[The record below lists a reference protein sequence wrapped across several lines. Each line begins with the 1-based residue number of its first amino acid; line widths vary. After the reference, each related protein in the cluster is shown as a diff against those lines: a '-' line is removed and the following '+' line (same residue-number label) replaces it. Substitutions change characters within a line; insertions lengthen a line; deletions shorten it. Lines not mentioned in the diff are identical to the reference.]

1 MKCIA
6 FTGGGTGGHIYPG
19 LAVASS
25 LKLTANVRII
35 WIGSHSPLDR
45 KIVEDA
51 GIPFFAI
58 KSGKLRRYFSF
69 KNLFDIFNIVAGF
82 FQAKRILR
90 KEKPA
95 VLFSKGGFVSVPPSA
110 AARTLNIPHVTHES
124 DYSPGLATRLNAFFA
139 DKICLSYEESKKFF
153 PQNTQAKTVY
163 TGNPVRDEFRT
174 ADTKK
179 GFAFL
184 GVPEIEK
191 ILLVLGGSQGAKEV
205 NDLVREALPVL
216 TKHFI
221 VVHQTG
227 DADFQASE
235 QWRSNRYRPY
245 AYIKSEMP
253 HVLSCACLVI
263 GRAGAGTV
271 WESAVCGK
279 ALVLIPLTG
288 SGTRGDQGENA
299 HYFEEKGAA
308 TVLVRPD
315 AKQLGAVI
323 EQLASEPHRIASM
336 AAAAAQIGSVNAVN
350 TLCAIITDII

>member
-25 LKLTANVRII
+25 LKLTGNVRII

-51 GIPFFAI
+51 DILFFAI
-58 KSGKLRRYFSF
+58 KSGKLRRYFSL
-69 KNLFDIFNIVAGF
+69 KNLFDIFNIVAGY
-82 FQAKRILR
+82 FQAKKILR

-95 VLFSKGGFVSVPPSA
+95 ILFSKGGFVSVPPCA
-110 AARTLNIPHVTHES
+110 AARTLNIPLITHES

-139 DKICLSYEESKKFF
+139 DKICLSYEESKMFF
-153 PQNTQAKTVY
+153 SQKIRPRTVY
-163 TGNPVRDEFRT
+163 TGNPIRDEFRI
-174 ADTKK
+174 ADPKK

-184 GVPEIEK
+184 GIPETEK
-191 ILLVLGGSQGAKEV
+191 VLLVLGGSQGAKEV
-205 NDLVREALPVL
+205 NDLVRGALPVL
-216 TKHFI
+216 TKYFI

-227 DADFQASE
+227 DADFDALE
-235 QWRSNRYRPY
+235 HERSDRYHPY

-253 HVLSCACLVI
+253 HILSCAHLVA

-288 SGTRGDQGENA
+288 NNTRGDQVENA
-299 HYFEEKGAA
+299 RYFQQRGAA
-308 TVLVRPD
+308 TVQVRPN
-315 AKQLGAVI
+315 AQQFGAII
-323 EQLASEPHRIASM
+323 EQLATNPHKIADM
-336 AAAAAQIGSVNAVN
+336 ANAAAQIGRINAVG
-350 TLCAIITDII
+350 TLCAIITGII

>member
-1 MKCIA
+1 LKCVA

-25 LKLTANVRII
+25 LKLTCNVRII

-69 KNLFDIFNIVAGF
+69 KNLFDVFNIAAGY
-82 FQAKRILR
+82 FQAKKIL
-90 KEKPA
+90 KQEKPA
-95 VLFSKGGFVSVPPSA
+95 VLFSKGGFVSVPPCA
-110 AARTLNIPHVTHES
+110 AARALNIPLVTHES

-139 DKICLSYEESKKFF
+139 DKVCLSYEESKTFF
-153 PQNTQAKTVY
+153 PRKIQTKTVY

-174 ADTKK
+174 AEPPK

-184 GVPEIEK
+184 GVPETEQ
-191 ILLVLGGSQGAKEV
+191 ILLALGGSQGAKEV

-216 TKHFI
+216 TKYFT

-227 DADFQASE
+227 DADFPASDRL
-235 QWRSNRYRPY
+235 RSSRYLPY

-253 HVLSCACLVI
+253 HVLSCARLVI

-279 ALVLIPLTG
+279 ALALIPLTG
-288 SGTRGDQGENA
+288 SGTRGDQVENA
-299 HYFEEKGAA
+299 RYFEQKGAA
-308 TVLVRPD
+308 TVLIRP
-315 AKQLGAVI
+315 AAQQLCATI
-323 EQLASEPHRIASM
+323 EQLAADPRKITNM
-336 AAAAAQIGSVNAVN
+336 ANAAAQIGQVNAVD
-350 TLCAIITDII
+350 TLSAIITAIL

>member
-1 MKCIA
+1 VKCIA

-25 LKLTANVRII
+25 LKLTSTARII

-58 KSGKLRRYFSF
+58 KSGKLRRYFSL
-69 KNLFDIFNIVAGF
+69 KNISDIFNIIAGY
-82 FQAKRILR
+82 FQAQKIL
-90 KEKPA
+90 KQEKPT
-95 VLFSKGGFVSVPPSA
+95 VLFSKGGFVSVPPCA
-110 AARTLNIPHVTHES
+110 AARSLKIPIVTHES

-139 DKICLSYEESKKFF
+139 DKICLSYEESKRFF
-153 PQNTQAKTVY
+153 PRKFQPKAVY
-163 TGNPVRDEFRT
+163 TGNPVRDEFKT
-174 ADTKK
+174 ADAAK
-179 GFAFL
+179 GRAFL
-184 GVPEIEK
+184 NVPETEN

-205 NDLVREALPVL
+205 NDLVRDALPVL
-216 TKHFI
+216 TNHFI

-227 DADFQASE
+227 DADFQPSE
-235 QWRSNRYRPY
+235 QNARYRPY

-253 HVLSCACLVI
+253 DVLSCARLVI

-288 SGTRGDQGENA
+288 SGTRGDQVENA
-299 HYFEEKGAA
+299 RYFEQKGAA
-308 TVLVRPD
+308 AVLIRPD
-315 AKQLGAVI
+315 TRQLCAVI
-323 EQLASEPHRIASM
+323 EQLVNEPPRIAAM
-336 AAAAAQIGSVNAVN
+336 ATAAAQIGRQHAVD
-350 TLCAIITDII
+350 TLSAILTAIM

>member
-1 MKCIA
+1 VKCVA

-25 LKLTANVRII
+25 LKLTSSVRVI

-51 GIPFFAI
+51 GFPFFAI
-58 KSGKLRRYFSF
+58 KSGKLRRYFSL
-69 KNLFDIFNIVAGF
+69 KNAFDIFNIIVGY
-82 FQAKRILR
+82 FQAKKILK
-90 KEKPA
+90 KERPA
-95 VLFSKGGFVSVPPSA
+95 VIFSKGGFVSVPPCA
-110 AARTLNIPHVTHES
+110 AARTLKIPLITHES

-139 DKICLSYEESKKFF
+139 DKICLSYEESKTFF
-153 PQNTQAKTVY
+153 PRKIQPKTVY

-174 ADTKK
+174 ADAKK
-179 GFAFL
+179 GLAFL
-184 GVPEIEK
+184 GVPETENV
-191 ILLVLGGSQGAKEV
+191 LLVLGGSQGAKEV
-205 NDLVREALPVL
+205 NDLVRTTLPVL

-227 DADFQASE
+227 AADFQASE
-235 QWRSNRYRPY
+235 QLQSERYRPY

-253 HVLSCACLVI
+253 HVLSCARLVI

-271 WESAVCGK
+271 WESAVSGK

-288 SGTRGDQGENA
+288 SGTRGDQVENA
-299 HYFEEKGAA
+299 RYFEQKGASV
-308 TVLVRPD
+308 VLVRPD
-315 AKQLGAVI
+315 AGQLSATI
-323 EQLASEPHRIASM
+323 ERLVSEPRRITEM
-336 AAAAAQIGSVNAVN
+336 ANAAAQIGSTNAVD

>member
-1 MKCIA
+1 MKCVA

-25 LKLTANVRII
+25 LKLTCNVRII

-58 KSGKLRRYFSF
+58 KSGKLRRYFSL
-69 KNLFDIFNIVAGF
+69 KNLFDVFNIAAGY
-82 FQAKRILR
+82 FQAKKILK
-90 KEKPA
+90 KEKPG

-110 AARTLNIPHVTHES
+110 AARALNIPLVTHES

-153 PQNTQAKTVY
+153 PQKIQPKTVY
-163 TGNPVRDEFRT
+163 TGNPVRDEFRI
-174 ADTKK
+174 AEPQK

-184 GVPEIEK
+184 GVPETGK

-205 NDLVREALPVL
+205 NDLVRETLPVL

-227 DADFQASE
+227 DADFPASD
-235 QWRSNRYRPY
+235 RLRNSRYLPY

-253 HVLSCACLVI
+253 HVLSCAYLVI

-279 ALVLIPLTG
+279 ALALIPLTG
-288 SGTRGDQGENA
+288 SGTRGDQVENA
-299 HYFEEKGAA
+299 RYFEQKGAA
-308 TVLVRPD
+308 AVLIRPN
-315 AKQLGAVI
+315 ASQLYETI
-323 EQLASEPHRIASM
+323 EQLATDPGKITDM
-336 AAAAAQIGSVNAVN
+336 ANAVAQIGKINAVD
-350 TLCAIITDII
+350 TLCAIITGII